1 MHRRRFS
8 DWLRG
13 ENSKWLMRYPAMTV
27 MVFLRRDI
35 GYRLLSPLPMIVM
48 TGILMLVAA
57 IIPPDKPGAHPEWLF
72 WFAMLSLFLS
82 SCQRTKRWR
91 EFKKGVLQHTYYI
104 GTSPF
109 DYRWLPQFCR
119 RFRRMARFADPFFCI
134 FAGLVLLPEST
145 VLGFWLMIAGAAL
158 RIFEDVVFQKELN
171 RDFDILD
178 SVITSEVHSNT
189 VETFDDSAPH
199 TPQPS
204 SNAIPTGLAPDIE
217 ANIKKRRSN

>member
-1 MHRRRFS
+1 MGR
-8 DWLRG
+8 
-13 ENSKWLMRYPAMTV
+13 
-27 MVFLRRDI
+27 I
-35 GYRLLSPLPMIVM
+35 
-48 TGILMLVAA
+48 
-57 IIPPDKPGAHPEWLF
+57 
-72 WFAMLSLFLS
+72 
-82 SCQRTKRWR
+82 
-91 EFKKGVLQHTYYI
+91 
-104 GTSPF
+104 
-109 DYRWLPQFCR
+109 
-119 RFRRMARFADPFFCI
+119 ADPFFCI
-134 FAGLVLLPEST
+134 FAGLVVMPEST
-145 VLGFWLMIAGAAL
+145 ALGFWLMIAGAAL

>member
-1 MHRRRFS
+1 MQGRRFS

-35 GYRLLSPLPMIVM
+35 GYRLLAPIPMIVM
-48 TGILMLVAA
+48 TGILMIVAA
-57 IIPPDKPGAHPEWLF
+57 IIPPENQGAHPEFLF

-119 RFRRMARFADPFFCI
+119 RFRRMGRIADPFFCI
-134 FAGLVLLPEST
+134 FAGLVFLPEST
-145 VLGFWLMIAGAAL
+145 ALGFWLMIAGAAL

-178 SVITSEVHSNT
+178 SVIISEVHSGT
-189 VETFDDSAPH
+189 VEKFDDSAPH

-204 SNAIPTGLAPDIE
+204 SNAVPTGLAPDIE
-217 ANIKKRRSN
+217 AQINRRLTK

>member
-35 GYRLLSPLPMIVM
+35 GYRLLSPVPMIVM
-48 TGILMLVAA
+48 TSILMLVAA
-57 IIPPDKPGAHPEWLF
+57 IIPPDNPDAHPEWLF
-72 WFAMLSLFLS
+72 WFAMISLFLAT
-82 SCQRTKRWR
+82 CQRTKRWR

-145 VLGFWLMIAGAAL
+145 ALGFWLMIAGAAL

-189 VETFDDSAPH
+189 VETFDDSAPN
-199 TPQPS
+199 TPQS
-204 SNAIPTGLAPDIE
+204 STNAIPTGLAPDIE
-217 ANIKKRRSN
+217 AHIRKRR

>member
-1 MHRRRFS
+1 MQHHRFS

-35 GYRLLSPLPMIVM
+35 GYRLLSPVPMIVM

-57 IIPPDKPGAHPEWLF
+57 IIPPEKQAAHPEFLF

-109 DYRWLPQFCR
+109 DYSWLPKACR
-119 RFRRMARFADPFFCI
+119 RFRRIPRFADPFFCI
-134 FAGLVLLPEST
+134 FAGLAFLPVS
-145 VLGFWLMIAGAAL
+145 VALGFWLMIAGASL

-178 SVITSEVHSNT
+178 SVIISEVHSST
-189 VETFDDSAPH
+189 VEKFDDSAPH
-199 TPQPS
+199 SPQPS
-204 SNAIPTGLAPDIE
+204 SNSIPTGMAPDI
-217 ANIKKRRSN
+217 KRSLNRRKR